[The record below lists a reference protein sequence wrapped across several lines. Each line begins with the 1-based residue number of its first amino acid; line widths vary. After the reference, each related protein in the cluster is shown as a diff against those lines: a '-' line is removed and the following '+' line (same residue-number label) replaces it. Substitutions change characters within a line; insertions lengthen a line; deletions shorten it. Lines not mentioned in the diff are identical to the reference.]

1 VPTFVFMASRVL
13 WLACKVQ
20 ITPAVSALKR
30 FQARLF
36 KNGLSTI
43 TRAMV
48 GVSSSIITQTLACA
62 KHESRHKP
70 DHNKSQRDAYDRT
83 TNKHRTDKR
92 GVFFVQK

>member
-1 VPTFVFMASRVL
+1 
-13 WLACKVQ
+13 
-20 ITPAVSALKR
+20 
-30 FQARLF
+30 
-36 KNGLSTI
+36 
-43 TRAMV
+43 MV